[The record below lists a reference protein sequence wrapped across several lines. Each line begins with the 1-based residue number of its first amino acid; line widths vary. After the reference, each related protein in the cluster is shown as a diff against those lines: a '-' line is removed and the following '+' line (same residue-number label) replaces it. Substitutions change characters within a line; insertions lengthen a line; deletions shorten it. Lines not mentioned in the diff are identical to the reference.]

1 VIVVRNRTR
10 RGASEILASIIM
22 IALTLSAFA
31 LIAPSL
37 VSRTQVQASD
47 IANQYQSGSLKL
59 GELLSAV
66 YHVGGSAPL
75 KVGLY
80 NYGTQTVTPVYVF
93 VSTDSGP
100 CVSACVCSWSLSPGS
115 AITPNVPVQLDVN
128 SCTTSTGGPVAL
140 ATIGTYQLLV
150 YSKDN
155 LGYTFTL

>member
-1 VIVVRNRTR
+1 MKLRAR
-10 RGASEILASIIM
+10 RGVSEILASIIM

-37 VSRTQVQASD
+37 ISRTQLQASD
-47 IANQYQSGSLKL
+47 IANQYQNGSLNL
-59 GELLSAV
+59 GELLSDV
-66 YHVGGSAPL
+66 YHVDGSTPL

-80 NYGTQTVTPVYVF
+80 NYGSQTVTPVYVF
-93 VSTDSGP
+93 ISTDAGP

-115 AITPNVPVQLDVN
+115 AIVPNTPVQLDIN
-128 SCTTSTGGPVAL
+128 SCTTSAGGAVAL

-150 YSKDN
+150 YSSNN

>member
-1 VIVVRNRTR
+1 MMKPRAR
-10 RGASEILASIIM
+10 RGVSEILASIIM

-37 VSRTQVQASD
+37 VSRTQLQASD
-47 IANQYQSGSLKL
+47 IANQYQNGTLNL

-66 YHVGGSAPL
+66 YHVGGSTPL

-80 NYGTQTVTPVYVF
+80 NYGSQTVTPVYVF

-115 AITPNVPVQLDVN
+115 AIVPNTPVQLDIN
-128 SCTTSTGGPVAL
+128 SCTTSAGGAVAL

-150 YSKDN
+150 YSSNN

>member
-1 VIVVRNRTR
+1 MVKARAR
-10 RGASEILASIIM
+10 RGVSEILASIIM

-47 IANQYQSGSLKL
+47 IANQYESGSLKL

-66 YHVGGSAPL
+66 YHVEGSAPL

-80 NYGTQTVTPVYVF
+80 NYGSQTVTPEYVF

-100 CVSACVCSWSLSPGS
+100 CVNACVCSWSLSPGS
-115 AITPNVPVQLDVN
+115 AIVPNTPVQLDIE
-128 SCTTSTGGPVAL
+128 SCNTSTGSPVAL
-140 ATIGTYQLLV
+140 ATIGTYQLLL
-150 YSKDN
+150 YSSDN